1 MIPKKPTPD
10 LIRGVRRF
18 SEKIML
24 KQKPRAAAGRQP
36 ALRPCFML
44 SHQGQ
49 TPGMRL

>member
-1 MIPKKPTPD
+1 MIPKMPALG

-24 KQKPRAAAGRQP
+24 KQKPRTAAGRQP
-36 ALRPCFML
+36 TLRPCFML